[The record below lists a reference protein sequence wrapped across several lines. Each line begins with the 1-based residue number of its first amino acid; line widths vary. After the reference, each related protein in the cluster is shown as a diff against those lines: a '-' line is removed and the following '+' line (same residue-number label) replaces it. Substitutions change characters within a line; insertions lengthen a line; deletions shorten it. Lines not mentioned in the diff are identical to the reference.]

1 MHHLLA
7 GDRAATDALLG
18 SVHDHSQSFL
28 SSLAERPIGVNH
40 PHVPSQTDLP
50 EEGVG
55 GQEALR
61 EAITAFDG
69 MIAATSSPRY
79 LGYVTG
85 GVTPAAL
92 AGDWLAS
99 LYDQNP
105 QGLKAFGDAS
115 ARIEIEAVT
124 LLRQLLGLPDDFNG
138 GFVTGATMSAFTC
151 LGVARQWVG
160 RRQGYDVAKEG
171 VSQPVHVLTATPHSS
186 ALKSLAMLGLG
197 RRNIISVATLPGRE
211 AMDIADLER
220 KAATLNGEP
229 FIIIASGGTVNTVDF
244 DDLEAIHQLRQKHHF
259 WLHVDAAFGGFAV
272 LARPQ
277 VRGTF
282 LKRWEA
288 ADSITVDN
296 HKWLNV
302 PYDSGTWFIRKEH
315 QLLQQETFS
324 NGNAAY
330 LNTTSADFTYLNLG
344 PENSRRLRALPVWC
358 TLRAY
363 GRAGYADIVNR
374 SVDTAMAFG
383 EALTAAP
390 GFELLAPVRLNVV
403 AFTITGLSPAEIDAV
418 VQQLSDDG
426 KYFMTPTTLWGRR
439 GIRAAFVNWQHDVA
453 QVPDILVALRTALQ
467 KLALPVA

>member
-1 MHHLLA
+1 MHHLLF

-18 SVHDHSQSFL
+18 AVREHSQSFS
-28 SSLAERPIGVNH
+28 SSLAERPTGVNR
-40 PHVPSQTDLP
+40 PHVPSITGLP

-55 GQEALR
+55 GQEALLA
-61 EAITAFDG
+61 AISAFDG
-69 MIAATSSPRY
+69 IVAATSSPRY

-92 AGDWLAS
+92 AGDWLTS

-151 LGVARQWVG
+151 LGVARQWMG
-160 RRQGYDVAKEG
+160 RRQGYDVAEEG
-171 VSQPVHVLTATPHSS
+171 LRQPIHVLTATPHSS

-197 RRNIISVATLPGRE
+197 RSNIISVATLPGRE

-220 KAATLNGEP
+220 KAAALSGAP
-229 FIIIASGGTVNTVDF
+229 FILIASGGTVNTVDF
-244 DDLEAIHQLRQKHHF
+244 DDLEAVLELRKKHDF

-282 LKRWEA
+282 LKRWEE

-315 QLLQQETFS
+315 QLLQQQTFS

-330 LNTTSADFTYLNLG
+330 LNTTATDFTYLNLG

-358 TLRAY
+358 TLKAY

-374 SVDTAMAFG
+374 SVDTAFALG
-383 EALTAAP
+383 EALTNAP
-390 GFELLAPVRLNVV
+390 EFELLAPVRLNVV
-403 AFTITGLSPAEIDAV
+403 AFTVLGLSPEAIDLA

-426 KYFMTPTTLWGRR
+426 KYFMTPTTLDGRR
-439 GIRAAFVNWQHDVA
+439 GIRAAFVNWQHEVA
-453 QVPDILVALRTALQ
+453 QVPDIMAALRAALQ
-467 KLALPVA
+467 KQSSPTL